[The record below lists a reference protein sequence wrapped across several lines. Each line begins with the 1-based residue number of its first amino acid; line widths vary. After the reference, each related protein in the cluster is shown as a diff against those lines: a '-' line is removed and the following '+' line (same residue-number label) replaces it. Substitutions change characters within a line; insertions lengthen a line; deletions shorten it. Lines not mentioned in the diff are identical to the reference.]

1 MELLVVSGLSGGGKS
16 TALHALEDLGVYCV
30 DNVPVP
36 LVPQLVAVL
45 QASEPVRR
53 RVAVGV
59 DARDVEHLAQLP
71 GVLDDLRAKGLGVQ
85 VAFFEADTV
94 VLVRR
99 YSETRRMHPMGQ
111 HELPEAI
118 ARERELLSSVRDL
131 ADVVIDTSTLVGR
144 QLAQLVRDRWGG
156 TGGLRVALQSFAYRR
171 GLPPEADLVLDA
183 RILANPNDVATLRPM
198 TGLHEPVARYVTEQ
212 DDAQTLLS
220 HAETLVRFMAS
231 RMQAEGRAYFSVAV
245 GCTGGQHRSV
255 AIVEALKRRLEA
267 GDEPAWT
274 RLFVR
279 HRDVGGAGS

>member
-1 MELLVVSGLSGGGKS
+1 
-16 TALHALEDLGVYCV
+16 
-30 DNVPVP
+30 
-36 LVPQLVAVL
+36 
-45 QASEPVRR
+45 
-53 RVAVGV
+53 
-59 DARDVEHLAQLP
+59 
-71 GVLDDLRAKGLGVQ
+71 VQ
-85 VAFFEADTV
+85 VAFFEADNV

-118 ARERELLSSVRDL
+118 VRERELLASIRGS
-131 ADVVIDTSTLVGR
+131 ADVVIDTSSLASR

-156 TGGLRVALQSFAYRR
+156 TGGLRVALVSFAYRG

-183 RILANPNDVATLRPM
+183 RILANPNDLPSLRPM

-212 DDAQTLLS
+212 ADAQTLLD
-220 HAETLVRFMAS
+220 HGEKLVRFMAG
-231 RMQAEGRAYFSVAV
+231 RVQAEGRAYFAVAV

-255 AIVEALKRRLEA
+255 AIVEALKRRLET
-267 GDEPAWT
+267 GDKAPWT